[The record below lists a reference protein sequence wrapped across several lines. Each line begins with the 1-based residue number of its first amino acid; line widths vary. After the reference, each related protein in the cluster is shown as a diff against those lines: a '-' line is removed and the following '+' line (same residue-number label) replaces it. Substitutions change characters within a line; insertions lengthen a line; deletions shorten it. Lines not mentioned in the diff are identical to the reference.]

1 MRISRTL
8 ALGAST
14 LVLVSACSTGG
25 GSTPAPSSA
34 PSNALPSA
42 ASAAP
47 GSPDTSV
54 PPSMSGE
61 DPTIRVG
68 SAGFYE
74 SALMAEIY
82 AQVLEANG
90 FQIERQLQIGPRDVT
105 FPGLQNG
112 DFDMMPEYIGSL
124 LEFANDNAGEASGDA
139 AATAEALQAQ
149 LDELGLTAL
158 GYTEAVDT
166 NAYVVRKETADEY
179 ELSAVSDLA
188 DVQGELSWGLPPECV
203 TNPLCGG
210 ALTDD
215 YGIDLDTIKVTEL
228 PACDAPMA
236 QALNDG
242 GIDVAQLCST
252 QPDIERFGFVV
263 LEDDLETQP
272 ADAIA
277 PVFRN
282 EVLEAAGGA
291 EALAALLDP
300 VSDAVTT
307 EDLTALN
314 VRVGLDQEDFADV
327 ATDWLTENGLLPGG

>member
-1 MRISRTL
+1 MPS
-8 ALGAST
+8 SPDP
-14 LVLVSACSTGG
+14 
-25 GSTPAPSSA
+25 STP
-34 PSNALPSA
+34 
-42 ASAAP
+42 
-47 GSPDTSV
+47 
-54 PPSMSGE
+54 GE
-61 DPTIRVG
+61 TPTIRVG

-90 FQIERQLQIGPRDVT
+90 FEVDRDALQTGPRDVT

-124 LEFANDNAGEASGDA
+124 LEFANENAGEASGDA

-149 LDELGLTAL
+149 LDELDLTAL
-158 GYTEAVDT
+158 GYTAAIDT
-166 NAYVVRKETADEY
+166 NAYVVRQDTADEY
-179 ELSAVSDLA
+179 GLATMSDLA
-188 DVQGELSWGLPPECV
+188 DVQDELSWGLPPECV

-215 YGIDLDTIKVTEL
+215 YGIDLDAIDVTEL
-228 PACDAPMA
+228 GACDAPMA
-236 QALNDG
+236 QALNEG

-252 QPDIERFGFVV
+252 QPDIERFGFVL
-263 LEDDLETQP
+263 LEDDQGTQP

-282 EVLEAAGGA
+282 EILEAAGGA
-291 EALAALLDP
+291 DALAALLDP
-300 VSDAVTT
+300 VSDAMTT

-327 ATDWLTENGLLPGG
+327 ATDWLTENGLLTDG

>member
-8 ALGAST
+8 ALGASM
-14 LVLVSACSTGG
+14 LVLISACSTGG
-25 GSTPAPSSA
+25 GSTPVPSSP
-34 PSNALPSA
+34 PSGASPSA
-42 ASAAP
+42 AAP
-47 GSPDTSV
+47 GSPDASA
-54 PPSMSGE
+54 PGE
-61 DPTIRVG
+61 TPTIRVG

-90 FQIERQLQIGPRDVT
+90 FEIERELQIGPRDVT
-105 FPGLQNG
+105 FPALQSG
-112 DFDMMPEYIGSL
+112 ETIDMMPEYIGSL

-149 LDELGLTAL
+149 LDELDLTAL
-158 GYTEAVDT
+158 GYTAAIDT
-166 NAYVVRKETADEY
+166 NAYVVRQDTADEY
-179 ELSAVSDLA
+179 DLATMSDLA

-215 YGIDLDTIKVTEL
+215 YGIDLDAIDITEL
-228 PACDAPMA
+228 GACDAPMA

-263 LEDDLETQP
+263 LEDDQATQP

-282 EVLEAAGGA
+282 EILEAAGGA
-291 EALAALLDP
+291 DALAALLDP
-300 VSDAVTT
+300 VSDAMTT
-307 EDLTALN
+307 EELTALN
-314 VRVGLDQEDFADV
+314 VRVGLEQEDFGDV
-327 ATDWLTENGLLPGG
+327 ATDWLTENELLTDG

>member
-8 ALGAST
+8 ALGASM
-14 LVLVSACSTGG
+14 LVLISACATGG
-25 GSTPAPSSA
+25 GSTPVPSSP
-34 PSNALPSA
+34 PSGASPSA
-42 ASAAP
+42 GTPS
-47 GSPDTSV
+47 SPD
-54 PPSMSGE
+54 PSTPGE
-61 DPTIRVG
+61 TPTIRVG

-90 FQIERQLQIGPRDVT
+90 FEITRQLQIGPRDVT

-124 LEFANDNAGEASGDA
+124 LEFANENAGEASGDA

-149 LDELGLTAL
+149 LDELDLTAL
-158 GYTEAVDT
+158 GYTAAIDT
-166 NAYVVRKETADEY
+166 NAYVVRQDTADEY
-179 ELSAVSDLA
+179 DLATMSDLA

-215 YGIDLDTIKVTEL
+215 YGIDLDAIDITEL
-228 PACDAPMA
+228 GACDAPMA
-236 QALNDG
+236 QALNNG

-252 QPDIERFGFVV
+252 QPDIERFGFVL
-263 LEDDLETQP
+263 LEDDLGTQP

-282 EVLEAAGGA
+282 EILEAAGGA
-291 EALAALLDP
+291 DALAALLDP
-300 VSDAVTT
+300 VSDAMTT

-314 VRVGLDQEDFADV
+314 VRVGLEQEDFADV
-327 ATDWLTENGLLPGG
+327 ATDWLTENELLTDG

>member
-1 MRISRTL
+1 
-8 ALGAST
+8 
-14 LVLVSACSTGG
+14 
-25 GSTPAPSSA
+25 
-34 PSNALPSA
+34 
-42 ASAAP
+42 
-47 GSPDTSV
+47 
-54 PPSMSGE
+54 MSGE

-90 FQIERQLQIGPRDVT
+90 FEVERQLQIGPRDVT

-112 DFDMMPEYIGSL
+112 DFDMMPEYIGTL
-124 LEFANDNAGEASGDA
+124 LEVANDNAGVASSDPQ
-139 AATAEALQAQ
+139 ATWEALQA
-149 LDELGLTAL
+149 ELEELELTAL
-158 GYTEAVDT
+158 GYTQAIDN
-166 NAYVVRKETADEY
+166 NAIVVRQDTADEL
-179 ELSAVSDLA
+179 ELSAVSDLT

-215 YGIDLDTIKVTEL
+215 YGIDLDTIEVTEL
-228 PACDAPMA
+228 NACDAPIA

-300 VSDAVTT
+300 VSDAMTT